1 MANSEFEYTRF
12 FEQTDVLLPDTWIVV
27 RLDGRGFSK
36 FTKRYNFVK
45 PNDKRAIDLMNS
57 AALETMRS
65 LVDIVVAYGQS
76 DEYSFVFHKDTQLFE
91 RRAQKLV
98 TTIVSTFSVQY
109 ALQWPKFFP
118 DEPLTEP
125 YPTFDGRHVLYP
137 NIKTMRDYLSWR
149 QADCHVN
156 NLYNTTFWAMVNQ
169 GGQSPTDAELELKGT
184 FSADKNEI
192 LFSRFGI
199 NYNNEPEVYKKGTV
213 IYRDLSD
220 TTGSSSTTNPLEGT
234 SRSSAETTSRNAGTT
249 SPDSSTTSPPTNTTS
264 TSTTAPPSKTQLD
277 KERKRKLKA
286 TLVAEHVDIIKDG
299 FWERRPWILAGRSAG
314 KKGTH

>member
-12 FEQTDVLLPDTWIVV
+12 FEQTDMLLPDTWIVV

-36 FTKRYNFVK
+36 FTKRYSFAK

-57 AALETMRS
+57 AALETMRG
-65 LVDIVVAYGQS
+65 LVDLVVAYGQS

-137 NIKTMRDYLSWR
+137 NIQTMRDYLSWR

-213 IYRDLSD
+213 IYRDLSE
-220 TTGSSSTTNPLEGT
+220 STRPL
-234 SRSSAETTSRNAGTT
+234 
-249 SPDSSTTSPPTNTTS
+249 STTSPLNGTTKSSASPNSGTTDPAANTTS
-264 TSTTAPPSKTQLD
+264 TSETAPPSKTQLD

-299 FWERRPWILAGRSAG
+299 FWEQRPWILAG
-314 KKGTH
+314 KGARKGSE